1 MFAIIELGGHQYLI
15 REKDI
20 LRVEKVA
27 TEPEKTAKT
36 DHVHLTSDSQETK
49 VGTPYLAGA
58 EVEFKVLKTA
68 LGEKVRIFK
77 MKAKKRY
84 KRLRGHRQPF
94 SEIEILKIKT

>member
-15 REKDI
+15 KEKDV

-27 TEPEKTAKT
+27 AEAGKSAKT
-36 DHVHLTSDSQETK
+36 DHVLLLANSNETK
-49 VGTPYLAGA
+49 VGAPYLAGS
-58 EVEFKVLKTA
+58 EVEFKVLKTG

-94 SEIEILKIKT
+94 SEIEILKIKA